1 MIPFFGKKEEKKET
15 AETKTNKNEEENNA
29 DTNIGKYNEPC
40 GLCSKA
46 PTDKKWGGQYFHK
59 KCLRK
64 MKKMAKGM
72 I

>member
-1 MIPFFGKKEEKKET
+1 MIILGLPFFGKKEEKKEDDQ
-15 AETKTNKNEEENNA
+15 KEEFDEEGNS
-29 DTNIGKYNEPC
+29 NIGKYNEPC

-46 PTDKKWGGQYFHK
+46 PTDKKWAGQYFHK

>member
-1 MIPFFGKKEEKKET
+1 MLPFFGKKEEKKEND
-15 AETKTNKNEEENNA
+15 EKEDEI
-29 DTNIGKYNEPC
+29 DLNIGKYNEPC
-40 GLCSKA
+40 GLCGKA
-46 PTDKKWGGQYFHK
+46 PTDKKWAGQYFHK

>member
-1 MIPFFGKKEEKKET
+1 MDLPFFGKKENETEKKEEVT
-15 AETKTNKNEEENNA
+15 VEV
-29 DTNIGKYNEPC
+29 DSNIGKYNEPC
-40 GLCSKA
+40 GVCGKA
-46 PTDKKWGGQYFHK
+46 PTDKKWAGQYFHK